1 MRIKIHKDDTPYLRK
16 RSLPVALPLTPK
28 LKQTLV
34 AMRDHLIH
42 SQDHEYAE
50 KHHLREGVGLAA
62 PQIGLNLRMFVIHLP
77 REDRLVEHAL
87 VNPIVISSSVKMTYL
102 PQGEGCLSVD
112 QEYKGYVYRH
122 HKIVL
127 KAYDAFKDENV
138 ELTFR
143 GYEAVVVQHEIDHL
157 DGILFYDRIDKNNPF
172 KTLENA
178 EIAQ

>member
-1 MRIKIHKDDTPYLRK
+1 MRIKIYKDDAPYLRK
-16 RSLPVALPLTPK
+16 RSLPVPLPLAPRY
-28 LKQTLV
+28 KQTLI
-34 AMRDHLIH
+34 AMRDYLKH

-62 PQIGLNLRMFVIHLP
+62 PQIGLNLRMLVIYFP
-77 REDRLVEHAL
+77 REDRLLEYAL
-87 VNPIVISSSVKMTYL
+87 VNPIIISSSVKMTYL

-112 QEYKGYVYRH
+112 QEYQGYVYRH
-122 HKIVL
+122 HKVVI
-127 KAYDAFKDENV
+127 KAYEAFKDAPV

-157 DGILFYDRIDKNNPF
+157 DGILFYDRIDKNDPF
-172 KTLENA
+172 KTIENA